1 MNATVAQGRAAPA
14 IQAPDYVKNPR
25 LIAWIAEIA
34 ALTQPDR
41 IYWCDGSDEEYQRL
55 CQQLVDAGT
64 FKKLNP
70 AKRPNSFLALSDPSD
85 VARVEDRTFICSQK
99 KEDAGPTNNWTAPA
113 EMRALLQTG
122 ENALFKGSMK
132 GRTMYVVPFSM
143 GPLGSDIAHIGIEL
157 SDSPYVAVN
166 MKIMTRMGKAVYDV
180 LGTDGDFVPC
190 VHTVGAP
197 LEPGQA
203 DVKWPCN
210 KTKYIVHYPETREI
224 WSYGSGYGGNALLG
238 KKCFALR
245 IASTMGRDQGWLAEH
260 MLILGVTKPD
270 GQKYH
275 VAAAFPSACGKTN
288 FSMLVPPAGFEG
300 WKVTTIGDDI
310 AWIKPQADGSL
321 RAINPEAGYFGVA
334 PGTNHKTNPNCMR
347 SLDKNVIF
355 TNVAL
360 TDDGDVWWEGMED
373 DVPGKQLPAH
383 LIDWQGKD
391 WTPQIAKE
399 TGAKAA
405 HPNARFTVAATNNPA
420 LDPAWDDPKG
430 VKIDAFIFGGRRS
443 TTVPLVTEARNW
455 NEGVYMAATMGSETT
470 AAAFGQQG
478 VVRRDPFAML
488 PFMGYNMSDYFQHW
502 LDLGARLQQSG
513 ATLPR
518 IYTTN
523 WFRKG
528 ADGKFVWPGYGENMR
543 VLKWM
548 IDRLEGQAQGGQ
560 EHVFGVSPSYEQLN
574 WTGLDF
580 SAEQFQTV
588 TSIDKAAWQ
597 AELKLHEE
605 LFTQLAYHLPK
616 EMGEIKQQIET
627 RLAA

>member
-1 MNATVAQGRAAPA
+1 MNHPAMQGIDLNTPA
-14 IQAPDYVKNPR
+14 YVKNAP
-25 LIAWIAEIA
+25 LIAWVADMA
-34 ALTQPDR
+34 ALCKPDA
-41 IYWCDGSDEEYQRL
+41 IYWCDGSDAEYQRL

-64 FKKLNP
+64 MRPLNP
-70 AKRPNSFLALSDPSD
+70 AKRPNSFLALSDPTD
-85 VARVEDRTFICSQK
+85 VARVEDRTYICSAK
-99 KEDAGPTNNWTAPA
+99 KEDAGPTNNWVAPA
-113 EMRALLQTG
+113 EMRATLQP
-122 ENALFKGSMK
+122 LFDGCMK

-143 GPLGSDIAHIGIEL
+143 GPLGSPIAHIGVEL

-166 MKIMTRMGKAVYDV
+166 MKIMTRMGHAVFDV
-180 LGTDGDFVPC
+180 LGAEGKFVPC

-197 LEPGQA
+197 LAAGEK

-245 IASTMGRDQGWLAEH
+245 IASNMGRDEGWLAEH
-260 MLILGVTKPD
+260 MLILGVTNPQGK
-270 GQKYH
+270 KYH

-310 AWIKPQADGSL
+310 AWIKPTADGKL

-334 PGTNHKTNPNCMR
+334 PGTNFHTNPNCMA
-347 SLDKNVIF
+347 SLNKDVIF

-360 TDDGDVWWEGMED
+360 TDDGDVWWEGMEQD
-373 DVPGKQLPAH
+373 APGKALPAH

-391 WTPQIAKE
+391 WTPEIAKT

-405 HPNARFTVAATNNPA
+405 HPNARFTVAAINNPA
-420 LDPAWDDPKG
+420 LDSAWDDPKG
-430 VKIDAFIFGGRRS
+430 VAIDAFIFGGRRS
-443 TTVPLVTEARNW
+443 TTVPLVTEARDW
-455 NEGVYMAATMGSETT
+455 VEGIYMAATMGSETT
-470 AAAFGQQG
+470 AAATGQAG

-488 PFMGYNMSDYFQHW
+488 PFTGYNMSDYFQHW
-502 LDLGARLQQSG
+502 LDMGKKLKAAG

-523 WFRKG
+523 WFSKG

-548 IDRLEGQAQGGQ
+548 IDRIEGSGKGNEQLIGI
-560 EHVFGVSPSYEQLN
+560 SPSYEDLN

-580 SAEQFQTV
+580 SAEQFNTV
-588 TSIDKAAWQ
+588 TSIDKAAWVKELELHTELFQ
-597 AELKLHEE
+597 QLAHHLPAELGQTK
-605 LFTQLAYHLPK
+605 AA
-616 EMGEIKQQIET
+616 IEK